1 VSATAPFETLIFF
14 LRLLGSYSAGFQIIV
29 KFELIDYFCLVRNNL
44 NKDFILQTLAVNKL
58 ELAGFGVSQ
67 IGLFGSYVRN
77 EANENSDID
86 LLVDIRKDKKTFNNF
101 LSLNYYLEDL
111 FGKRVELVTTQS
123 LSPFIG
129 PHILKTV
136 EYAAIAG

>member
-1 VSATAPFETLIFF
+1 MDTTFHKHTILH
-14 LRLLGSYSAGFQIIV
+14 LLAAH
-29 KFELIDYFCLVRNNL
+29 K
-44 NKDFILQTLAVNKL
+44 LQ
-58 ELAGFGVSQ
+58 LAGFGVNQ

-77 EANENSDID
+77 EATENSDID

-101 LSLNYYLEDL
+101 LSLNYYLEEL
-111 FGKRVELVTTQS
+111 LGKKVELVTLQS

-136 EYAAIAG
+136 EYVPISG

>member
-1 VSATAPFETLIFF
+1 MDGKLYKDVILHALATHKLQLI
-14 LRLLGSYSAGFQIIV
+14 
-29 KFELIDYFCLVRNNL
+29 
-44 NKDFILQTLAVNKL
+44 
-58 ELAGFGVSQ
+58 GFGVNQ

-77 EANENSDID
+77 EATENSDID

-101 LSLNYYLEDL
+101 LSLNYYLEEL
-111 FGKRVELVTTQS
+111 LGKKVELVTVQS

-136 EYAAIAG
+136 EYVPNNW